1 MAKIGNPKLPS
12 ARSSSSSQSA
22 RMYGIYRA
30 RCINNQDPRGLGRV
44 LAHIYNRD
52 GNLSYQEDIHQWVP
66 VLSPYG
72 GVKGMGFYMIPP
84 IHAEGFVIFEGGI
97 PTRPVWLGTFPYAP
111 PAEIDEEATKA
122 AGYGVVKVIPTIPA
136 ELEND
141 PTTIVL
147 KTQYPALGD
156 PDVESNDNKVENLV
170 TLNEEKLELL
180 HVNQNEYEYS
190 QGGVSSS
197 QASSYIRL
205 TDNAITL
212 GVKGEDDK
220 VYELQIDSTGIR
232 MISDIGDTISIA
244 DGEITIQ
251 GSDECQINI
260 RAMDN
265 GSVNI
270 NGKQVVLDGEQLIL
284 GPPGATGGGGVVTS
298 DAICPF
304 TGLPTHVSSGKTIV
318 GG

>member
-1 MAKIGNPKLPS
+1 MAKIGNRRIPS
-12 ARSSSSSQSA
+12 AVKTSSSSTQKY
-22 RMYGIYRA
+22 YGIYRA
-30 RCINNQDPRGLGRV
+30 RCIDNSDPRGLGRV
-44 LAHIYNRD
+44 LVHIYTRD

-72 GVKGMGFYMIPP
+72 GLKGMGFYMIPP
-84 IHAEGFVIFEGGI
+84 IHAEGFVIFEAGS
-97 PTRPVWLGTFPYAP
+97 PSSPVWIGTFPYAP
-111 PAEIDEEATKA
+111 AKEIDEEATRA
-122 AGYGVVKVIPTIPA
+122 AGYGIVKVTPTIPP

-147 KTQYPALGD
+147 KTQYPALGN
-156 PDVESNDNKVENLV
+156 PDVESDDNKVENLIKMD
-170 TLNEEKLELL
+170 EEALELV
-180 HVNQNEYEYS
+180 HINQNEYEYS
-190 QGGVSSS
+190 PGGVSSAS
-197 QASSYIRL
+197 ASSYIRL

-212 GVKGEDDK
+212 GVKGEEGK
-220 VYELQIDSTGIR
+220 VYEIQIDSTGIR
-232 MISDIGDTISIA
+232 MISDLGDTIAIA

-251 GSDECQINI
+251 GTDTSQINI

-265 GSVNI
+265 GSINV
-270 NGKQVVLDGEQLIL
+270 NGKQVILDGEQIIV

-298 DAICPF
+298 DCICPF